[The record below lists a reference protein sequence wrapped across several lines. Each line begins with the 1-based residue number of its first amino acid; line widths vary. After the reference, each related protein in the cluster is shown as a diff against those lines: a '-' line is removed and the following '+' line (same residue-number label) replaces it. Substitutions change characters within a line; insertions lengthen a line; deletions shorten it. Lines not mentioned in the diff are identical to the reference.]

1 MLLLSAHKRN
11 SKWYMDKNVFHYNG
25 SKVGVSET
33 WFQVHYKKSWLL
45 KNAVI
50 LYEKQ
55 PNTGLKE
62 SKFGLALVPGQ
73 TKDKIL
79 GLYKKYSWLNAV
91 HFHVGSQGNPM
102 KLFVQSAMV
111 SLLHHLECNCWSPN
125 MTFLFIGRLW
135 WILSKNWN
143 QYVAGKFTP

>member
-1 MLLLSAHKRN
+1 M
-11 SKWYMDKNVFHYNG
+11 
-25 SKVGVSET
+25 
-33 WFQVHYKKSWLL
+33 FQIHYKECCSI
-45 KNAVI
+45 NQEI
-50 LYEKQ
+50 IFYEKQ

-73 TKDKIL
+73 TWGEIL

-111 SLLHHLECNCWSPN
+111 SLLHNLHIVDPN
-125 MTFLFIGRLW
+125 DICLLLAGRL
-135 WILSKNWN
+135 
-143 QYVAGKFTP
+143 